1 MTGPLSAS
9 AITQSTFEI
18 IATFLHT
25 RAGIV
30 LTESKLYLLESR
42 LNPVLQRHNMLNM
55 NDLAVQL
62 LSRSSKTDALAA
74 DVIEAMTTNETFFF
88 RDEKPFTHLR
98 TVALPALHAAR
109 PAHQPLRIWS
119 AASSSGQEAYS
130 IAMVIA
136 DMKELAGRPVELVG
150 TDLSRE
156 QVERANNGLYTHFEV
171 QRGLPVQMLV
181 KHFDREDKSW
191 RVKKQLRDLVSFKE
205 WNLMSD
211 PTRLGKFDI
220 IFCRNVLIYFDQQ
233 TKVQVLTRLA
243 SQMPADGFLYLG
255 GAETVVG
262 MTTPFSA
269 KVGEVAFRLASSISK
284 EARQRP
290 EMIRSTS

>member
-1 MTGPLSAS
+1 MSGTPAA
-9 AITQSTFEI
+9 AISRGSFEI
-18 IATFLHT
+18 IAGFLHA

-30 LTESKLYLLESR
+30 LTESKLYLIESR
-42 LNPVLQRHNMLNM
+42 LKPVSQRHGLD
-55 NDLAVQL
+55 DLSGLAAQL
-62 LSRSSKTDALAA
+62 LARGPRADAIAA

-98 TVALPALHAAR
+98 TVALPALNAAR

-130 IAMVIA
+130 IAMIIA
-136 DMKELAGRPVELVG
+136 EMKELAGRSFEIIG

-156 QVERANNGLYTHFEV
+156 QVERASAGLYTHFEV

-191 RVKKQLRDLVSFKE
+191 RVKRPLRERVSFRE
-205 WNLMSD
+205 WNLMDD
-211 PTRLGKFDI
+211 PARLGKFDI
-220 IFCRNVLIYFDQQ
+220 VFCRNVLIYFDQP
-233 TKVQVLTRLA
+233 TKAQVLSRLA
-243 SQMPADGFLYLG
+243 GRMPTDGILYLG

-262 MTTPFSA
+262 MTTPFVA
-269 KVGEVAFRLASSISK
+269 RPGEVAFRLSAGI
-284 EARQRP
+284 AAVHQRP
-290 EMIRSTS
+290 EIIRSTS